1 MYLISGIIGKT
12 INRKMVRK
20 SMLVLGKAVAASKH
34 NSYRTG
40 TALFKF
46 GGLIKTHQIDYTY
59 VNSFYRLN
67 NA

>member
-1 MYLISGIIGKT
+1 
-12 INRKMVRK
+12 MVRK